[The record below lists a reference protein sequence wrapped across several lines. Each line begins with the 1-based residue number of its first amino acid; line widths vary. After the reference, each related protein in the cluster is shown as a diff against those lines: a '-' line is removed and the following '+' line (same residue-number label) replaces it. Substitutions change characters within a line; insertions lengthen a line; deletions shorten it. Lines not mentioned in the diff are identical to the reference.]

1 MNRDDQTRGAG
12 WRRLGLW
19 DLTALLALGLG
30 PWLFFMALR
39 DHYLG
44 RWGVAAQGTVV
55 EKDSYLGGGRV
66 RHWKYRVRYQFV
78 TRQSKVIEG
87 SDSEL
92 SEKEWEK
99 LRLAGAVTV
108 LYEPRW
114 PALNRAV
121 RHLDWFSTAFLIA
134 LGWISIV
141 YAIRILRIDKELL
154 KRLFSLD
161 A

>member
-12 WRRLGLW
+12 WRRLDLW

-30 PWLFFMALR
+30 PWLFFMGLR
-39 DHYLG
+39 DPYLG

-55 EKDSYLGGGRV
+55 GKDSYRTGRT
-66 RHWKYRVRYQFV
+66 HYWKYEVRYQFA

-92 SEKEWEK
+92 SQEEWEK
-99 LRLAGAVTV
+99 LRLGGAVTV

-114 PALNRAV
+114 PALNRPV
-121 RHLDWFSTAFLIA
+121 RQTDWASVALYIFLGS
-134 LGWISIV
+134 LSIG
-141 YAIRILRIDKELL
+141 YAIRILRIDKELR
-154 KRLFSLD
+154 KRLFFLD